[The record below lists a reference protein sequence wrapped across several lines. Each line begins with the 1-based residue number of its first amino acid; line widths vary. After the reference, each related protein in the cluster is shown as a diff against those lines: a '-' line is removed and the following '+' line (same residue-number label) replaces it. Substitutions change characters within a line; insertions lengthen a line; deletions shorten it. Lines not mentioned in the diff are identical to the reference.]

1 MSAGTTP
8 FIGIVTVLYNA
19 DEVLPDFFASLAA
32 QEDIR
37 YRLYVIDNGSTGS
50 GTALSQRL
58 ARERGIDA
66 VCVFNDANLGV
77 AKGNNQGI
85 ERALADGCTHVLLSN
100 NDTAFGPRTVVDLLD
115 AMRTTGSVAATPKI
129 MIHSRPEMIWYA
141 GGHISGLMTKTP
153 HYGEYT
159 VDTGRF
165 DRQQYTGY
173 APTCF
178 MLLERR
184 VFEVVGMMDERY
196 FVYYDDTDFVWR
208 MNEHAMRVL
217 YVPSAVVLHKVSTST
232 GGSFSPFTMYYVN
245 RNRVYFIFKNLRGL
259 RRAAALAYMMS
270 TRLPR
275 LLTLPWKS
283 AKQGWRGVRDGFR
296 LAAESRRAARR

>member
-1 MSAGTTP
+1 MNVDTTP

-32 QEDIR
+32 QEGIR

-50 GTALSQRL
+50 GTALSEQL
-58 ARERGIDA
+58 AREHGIDA

-100 NDTAFGPRTVVDLLD
+100 NDTAFGPRTVIGLLD
-115 AMRTTGSVAATPKI
+115 AMRATGSVAATPKI

-159 VDTGRF
+159 IDTGRF
-165 DRQQYTGY
+165 DQQQYTGY

-184 VFEVVGMMDERY
+184 VFDVVGMMDERY

-208 MNEHAMRVL
+208 MARAGIRIR
-217 YVPSAVVLHKVSTST
+217 YVPESVVLHKVSTST
-232 GGSFSPFTMYYVN
+232 GGERSPFTVYYAN
-245 RNRVYFIFKNLRGL
+245 RNRIYFIRKNMRGMQ
-259 RRAAALAYMMS
+259 AIAALAYVLL
-270 TRLPR
+270 TRIPSALALPR
-275 LLTLPWKS
+275 PVASRLW
-283 AKQGWRGVRDGFR
+283 AGVRDGFQ
-296 LAAESRRAARR
+296 LPTTPNDH